1 MKLAIEFAEQ
11 ILFAYMADTLIRES
25 RHAYHR
31 KHRC

>member
-1 MKLAIEFAEQ
+1 MNLVILLAEQ
-11 ILFAYMADTLIRES
+11 ILFACMADVLMRES